1 MTLVRY
7 NPLTN
12 FVPGTFGDLLESAL
26 NETREKSFTP
36 AVDIIKTEKE
46 VLLYLLAPGMD
57 KKDFTIDLDENELKI
72 SGERNSSLPEN
83 AKVLRR
89 ETNYGTFERVFT
101 LSEDIDKEKINASY
115 EAGILKL
122 TLPFVEKKVNKAT
135 IKVK

>member
-26 NETREKSFTP
+26 NESREKTFTP

-46 VLLYLLAPGMD
+46 VELHMLAPGMD
-57 KKDFTIDLDENELKI
+57 KKDFTIDLDENRLKI
-72 SGERNSSLPEN
+72 SGERNTNIPEN
-83 AKVLRR
+83 AKVLKR
-89 ETNYGTFERVFT
+89 ETNYGAFERAFT
-101 LSEDIDKEKINASY
+101 LGDDINKEKINAAY
-115 EAGILKL
+115 EAGILKI
-122 TLPFVEKKVNKAT
+122 TLPFIEKKEKKAT